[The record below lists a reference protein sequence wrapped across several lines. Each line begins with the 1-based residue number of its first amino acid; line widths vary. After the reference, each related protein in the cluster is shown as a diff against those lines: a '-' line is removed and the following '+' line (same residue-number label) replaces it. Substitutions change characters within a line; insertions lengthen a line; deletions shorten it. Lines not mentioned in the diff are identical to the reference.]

1 MAVAVG
7 FEPTVGYKPTQHF
20 ECCTFGRSDTPPRKR
35 LLDVDCELPI
45 ASKSLEQTVEVRRP
59 RPFDPPPWQESP
71 ASSRSSDVRGLPRG
85 HRNQGPG

>member
-35 LLDVDCELPI
+35 LLDADEILPI
-45 ASKSLEQTVEVRRP
+45 EANFTK
-59 RPFDPPPWQESP
+59 EST
-71 ASSRSSDVRGLPRG
+71 
-85 HRNQGPG
+85 